1 MDLFFISAS
10 RPLTKQYTRLP
21 DGTVEK
27 TSYPDVYRVTSHL
40 EQIETIE
47 EFHAAVERHALL
59 GHCLIK
65 GHLHRDLVNESRA
78 GATDSGDATWWV
90 CLDIDGLPTQQSID
104 EILSS
109 LDIRNTSYIVQWS
122 ASQDITST
130 DLRCHV
136 FLILDRPILAPFLK
150 QWLIKLNLSTP
161 LLNENMQL
169 SRSGNAIRWALDITT
184 CQNDKLIFIAPPV
197 LKKIRDPFRNRP
209 RYELVK
215 KANPTLVLPDD
226 LNTAATNSERTEQ
239 RKRELRIKAKL
250 PIHHGNTR
258 PTKTYQDVEVLNR
271 PDRAII
277 TVDRI
282 GEHFT
287 YLNLNDGDSAAY
299 YHPNDNPEIIYNF
312 KGEPNCVTRELDPD
326 YWKQVSGDLKHRQA
340 QAQEAAKAEERA
352 QQIGIFA
359 PIKGPVLLAFRDFTT
374 GVYYHGTFDEDSDN
388 LELAQAKNEK
398 QVRDFCMQF
407 NMPIGDFVPI
417 WNVIFDPQDNVR
429 VDVANK
435 VVNLF
440 HRTEYMRA
448 EPKKVLRCP
457 PTIFKV
463 ISHALGGEAAIV
475 EHFINWLAFLVQQR
489 TRTNTAWV
497 LYGTE
502 GTGKGLLMSKI
513 LRPLLGTKQTAAI
526 RAEQLQQPYNTFL
539 KNVLLVFYDEA
550 HIPNMKDPEGVLEK
564 LRNFITESMISLRA
578 MYANAVEVPNY
589 SNHILASNK
598 PNVITLSNHDRR
610 WNIGRFQHEKLRISK
625 AEITVLEEGSE
636 LQDFYHFL
644 YGYPVDED
652 AVRTPLVTE
661 DRQELIDTTLS
672 SADEVALALNP
683 RKASME
689 FFIDQLP
696 TDNSYMADSQRMN
709 KVENYRAV
717 LLSLIERTSPDDGSC
732 KIARD
737 ELREMF
743 EYPVGKIPDTPNK
756 FTKFLAHRHIHTKKV
771 RINVP
776 VYGIEIVWAD
786 FKNFKQY
793 LADHWPTKKA
803 PKEKA

>member
-1 MDLFFISAS
+1 MDLFFISAD
-10 RPLTKQYTRLP
+10 RPLTKQYTKMP
-21 DGTVEK
+21 DGSVEK

-40 EQIETIE
+40 EQIESIDD
-47 EFHAAVERHALL
+47 FHAAVERHALL
-59 GHCLIK
+59 GHCMIK
-65 GHLHRDLVNESRA
+65 GYLHRDLISESRA
-78 GATDSGDATWWV
+78 GATDSGDTTWWV
-90 CLDIDGLPTQQSID
+90 CLDIDGLPTKQSID
-104 EILSS
+104 EILTS
-109 LDIRNTSYIVQWS
+109 LGLAYTSYIVQWS

-130 DLRCHV
+130 DLRCHI
-136 FLILDRPILAPFLK
+136 FMLLDKPVPAPFLK

-161 LLNENMQL
+161 LLNDNMQL

-197 LKKIRDPFRNRP
+197 LKKIRDPFKGRS

-215 KANPTLVLPDD
+215 KANPTLVLPANM
-226 LNTAATNSERTEQ
+226 NTMSTNAEQVEQ
-239 RKRELRIKAKL
+239 RRRELRKQAGL
-250 PIHHGNTR
+250 PVRRADFKPTR
-258 PTKTYQDVEVLNR
+258 MHKDVEVFNQ
-271 PDRAII
+271 PDRAIV
-277 TVDRI
+277 TVDRV
-282 GEHFT
+282 GEQFT

-326 YWKQVSGDLKHRQA
+326 YYKQVSGELKRRQT
-340 QAQEAAKAEERA
+340 EAKEVAHAEERA
-352 QQIGIFA
+352 QQIGVFA
-359 PIKGPVLLAFRDFTT
+359 PVQGPVLLAFRDFAS
-374 GVYYHGTFDEDSDN
+374 GVYYHGTFDEATDN

-457 PTIFKV
+457 ATIFKV
-463 ISHALGGEAAIV
+463 ISHALGGEAAII
-475 EHFINWLAFLVQQR
+475 EHFVNWLAFIVQQR

-502 GTGKGLLMSKI
+502 GTGKGVLMSKI
-513 LRPLLGTKQTAAI
+513 LRPLLGAKQTSVI

-564 LRNFITESMISLRA
+564 LRNFITEPLISLRA

-610 WNIGRFQHEKLRISK
+610 WNIGRFQHEKLAISK
-625 AEITVLEEGSE
+625 AEFKVLEEGTE
-636 LQDFYHFL
+636 LQEFYHFL
-644 YGYPVDED
+644 YNYPVDED

-672 SADEVALALNP
+672 SADEVAQALDA
-683 RKASME
+683 RKANME

-696 TDNSYMADSQRMN
+696 TDSSYMSDSQRMN

-717 LLSLIERTSPDDGSC
+717 LLAVIERTNPSDGTC

-776 VYGIEIVWAD
+776 VYGIEVKWAD

-793 LADHWPTKKA
+793 LVDYWPTKKT
-803 PKEKA
+803 KETRQ